1 MITVDS
7 TSQSVLSKSESSE
20 LDTVNKTTTTTES
33 TTTSTVE
40 THNARKLVEEKAP
53 IIEKQAHIR
62 NIG

>member
-20 LDTVNKTTTTTES
+20 LDTVNKTITTTES

-40 THNARKLVEEKAP
+40 THNTRKLVEEKAP
-53 IIEKQAHIR
+53 II
-62 NIG
+62 